1 MRKNKRLMAYAV
13 VVLVGLMPFVSDAQI
28 EKKMPYEVSKTRL
41 PFGKDTFNMPFIR
54 VLSPLGL
61 ERLATKMTDTARY
74 PLYLLQKTDAEPF
87 MGILQMHL
95 ERSDTMGALTQ
106 QLKGRLAVFEEKER
120 VWVDIQT
127 VQNERVA
134 SLQRYIKDL
143 RDINDSMSVQF
154 KSALSTARE
163 ANKGRLWEA
172 LKNVILGAAIGL
184 VIGILFI
191 KK

>member
-1 MRKNKRLMAYAV
+1 MRKNKRLMAYLV

-28 EKKMPYEVSKTRL
+28 EKKLPYEISKTRL

-74 PLYLLQKTDAEPF
+74 PLYLLQKTDAERF
-87 MGILQMHL
+87 MDILQMHL
-95 ERSDTMGALTQ
+95 ERSDTMGVLTQ
-106 QLKGRLAVFEEKER
+106 QLKNRLAVFEEKER
-120 VWVDIQT
+120 VWGDIQT
-127 VQNERVA
+127 IQNERVV
-134 SLQRYIKDL
+134 SLQKYIKDL
-143 RDINDSMSVQF
+143 REINDSMSVQF

-184 VIGILFI
+184 VIGILFL